1 VSLFEPIFLA
11 LNDAGARYVVVG
23 GLATVLHGYA
33 RLTVDVDLVVDL
45 APDRARTTIDTL
57 LALGFQSRVPV
68 DAVDFADPVVR
79 RRWIDEKGMQVF
91 SLVDR
96 DNPMRVI
103 DLFVEEPMDFEG
115 LWARAELMP
124 LSSTTVRVASLDDL
138 IALKR
143 QAGRPRDLDDIAQL
157 ERIRQKRDEKA

>member
-1 VSLFEPIFLA
+1 MSLFEPIFLA

-57 LALGFQSRVPV
+57 VTLGFRARVPV
-68 DAVDFADPVVR
+68 DARDFADPAVR

-91 SLVDR
+91 SLVDQ

-103 DLFVEEPMDFEG
+103 DLFVEAPLDFEA
-115 LWARAELMP
+115 LWSRAEIMP
-124 LSSTTVRVASLDDL
+124 LAGTTVRVASLDDL
-138 IALKR
+138 IAMKR

-157 ERIRQKRDEKA
+157 ERIRDRRDDQT